1 MASKKK
7 AARRASRARRRRNQ
21 VDTDDYKTDRI
32 LRIAGEVEEI
42 ADAVENL
49 PDKKPLQEIEI
60 FQATEKLYEQL
71 KRIHG

>member
-42 ADAVENL
+42 ADAVEGL
-49 PDKKPLQEIEI
+49 PDKGALKQIPL
-60 FQATEKLYEQL
+60 FQATEKLHEQL

>member
-7 AARRASRARRRRNQ
+7 AARRRRKRIGTEQ
-21 VDTDDYKTDRI
+21 DKVDRI
-32 LRIAGEVEEI
+32 NRMVSIVEAL

-49 PDKKPLQEIEI
+49 PDKKPLREIEI
-60 FQATEKLYEQL
+60 FQATEKLHEQL